1 MAASAALKTSATAN
15 LRISRQEAAKELL
28 RRRAART
35 GLIGFTEYTLPSY
48 QSAWHHILIANKL
61 DAVARGEID
70 RLMINMPPRHGKSEL
85 ASRRFPAML
94 LGIKP
99 ELSIISASYNMDKAS
114 EFGGEV
120 RDIVR
125 AAEYRALFPHIEL
138 KEDTTAKGFWRTE
151 QGGYYIAAGV
161 GTAITGRGTVGPVVL
176 IDDPLKDRAEADSQ
190 VRRET
195 VKSWYSSSILSRLP
209 RAIIVIQCMVGSTPV
224 LMADGTEKPLSD
236 VRPGD
241 VVATYEDGRLS
252 TSTVLQWKNQGSDQV
267 YKIRMSSGTTV
278 EANERHPFLVS
289 KDGKLEWVR
298 LSNLRPGLSILR
310 ATGESGEPLSAS
322 KTAALSQQSAKVSA
336 TRTTT
341 NGAGRAA
348 IARRLLIL
356 ARAAKRT
363 FATAMGLA
371 WSNTKRCFALR
382 AGDVRSVT
390 SVQART
396 FALIGAGS
404 YASTT
409 ATTLEKYAGCSAT
422 TAISSSA
429 TVKKNACCSG
439 PLSTFEI
446 VPDVIVAIEPA
457 GREDVFDIQVDRTE
471 NFIANGLVSHNTR
484 WHEDDL
490 SGWLL
495 EQEAKGGDKWDVLTL
510 PAINANGEALWP
522 EFYPIHALE
531 RIKASSIPRDWHAL
545 FQQSPTP
552 DEGDFFHRDW
562 FQRYKP
568 DEKPQRLS
576 IFGTSDY
583 AVSEGKG
590 DFTVHRVWG
599 IDERGHIW
607 LIAGWRGQT
616 TSDVWIERLL
626 DLVHAHRPFAWFGES
641 GVIQKS
647 VEPYLIRRS
656 QERRVYCRWEWLP
669 SITDKSARA
678 RGFQA
683 RAAMKMVHVPEGAE
697 GDGFIE
703 ELIRFPAGKHDD
715 EVDTASLMGR
725 ALDEAH
731 PATKAAPV
739 EKQARPDYGFGRKQN
754 TGDWMTS

>member
-1 MAASAALKTSATAN
+1 M
-15 LRISRQEAAKELL
+15 
-28 RRRAART
+28 
-35 GLIGFTEYTLPSY
+35 
-48 QSAWHHILIANKL
+48 LIANKL

-125 AAEYRALFPHIEL
+125 AAEYRALFPDIEL

-236 VRPGD
+236 VRAGD
-241 VVATYEDGRLS
+241 AVATYEDGRI
-252 TSTVLQWKNQGSDQV
+252 TSSRVCNWINHGPDRV
-267 YKIRMSSGTTV
+267 FEIRMKSGTKV
-278 EANERHPFLVS
+278 RANARHPFLVE
-289 KDGKLEWVR
+289 DGGKLEWR
-298 LSNLRPGLSILR
+298 RTAGLSAGNVCLRVITENGKASSVASQSATSPYPAKGDVGRTTKSIGGLRVIDRLRSILCHTAQR
-310 ATGESGEPLSAS
+310 TLDIVTGSIWRTTIASLLSR
-322 KTAALSQQSAKVSA
+322 TGDALSVVSLKA
-336 TRTTT
+336 RLFHLRH
-341 NGAGRAA
+341 GGRN
-348 IARRLLIL
+348 
-356 ARAAKRT
+356 
-363 FATAMGLA
+363 F
-371 WSNTKRCFALR
+371 
-382 AGDVRSVT
+382 
-390 SVQART
+390 
-396 FALIGAGS
+396 
-404 YASTT
+404 ASTT
-409 ATTLEKYAGCSAT
+409 VTAAAGCVDSSAT
-422 TAISSSA
+422 TAILRLGAESRPKSSEP
-429 TVKKNACCSG
+429 
-439 PLSTFEI
+439 PLSTSRI
-446 VPDVIVAIEPA
+446 IRDVVEEVVDA
-457 GREDVFDIQVDRTE
+457 GVEDVFDIEVERTE

-522 EFYPIHALE
+522 EFYPLKALE

-545 FQQSPTP
+545 FQQSPAP

-576 IFGTSDY
+576 VFGTSDY

-607 LIAGWRGQT
+607 LLAGWRGQT
-616 TSDVWIERLL
+616 TSDVWIDRLL

-647 VEPYLIRRS
+647 IEPYLIRRS

-731 PATKAAPV
+731 PATKAAPT
-739 EKQARPDYGFGRKQN
+739 EKQARPDYGFGRRK
-754 TGDWMTS
+754 TGGDWMTS